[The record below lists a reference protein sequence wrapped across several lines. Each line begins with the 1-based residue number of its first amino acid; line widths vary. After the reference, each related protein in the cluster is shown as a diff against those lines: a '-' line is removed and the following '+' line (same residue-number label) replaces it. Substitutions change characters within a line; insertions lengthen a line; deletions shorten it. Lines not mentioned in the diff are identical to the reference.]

1 MFTVGPGIVLIAL
14 HVWFDLIFA
23 VVLSYRSF
31 LISFMQI
38 EQLASERLSNV
49 PKITQLV
56 NGASRMW
63 TQVVLLIF
71 DIPNYHTALTSY
83 AG

>member
-1 MFTVGPGIVLIAL
+1 
-14 HVWFDLIFA
+14 
-23 VVLSYRSF
+23 
-31 LISFMQI
+31 MQI

-83 AG
+83 VG